1 MPDFPVIE
9 TRRRGPK
16 GLKSF
21 LKRALLAGNSP
32 FGIVLLL
39 TACSILAA
47 VTVKFGF
54 TAGVL
59 LLVVII
65 ALPVIYCSIAFP
77 KFGMIILFILASVI
91 FLFIRIGVNFPLG
104 TLIDAF
110 QILLIIGFLLK
121 QKYHPRW
128 EIYKNPIT
136 AIILI
141 WIGYNILQFINPA
154 AESRLAWV
162 YTIRSVAMVMLMY
175 FIFLYNLD
183 SKKFIRIIL
192 KMWIAI
198 SFAVALYAV
207 KQEYIGFFEFEKRS
221 MDNDLSRALL
231 FINGHWRKTSIYSD
245 PVTFSYNMVITALL
259 CFGLCWGPRPVYKKV
274 ILGILCVFFL
284 YVMLFSGTRGAYVL
298 FPAAMIL
305 FAILNLN
312 KKVMLFSAA
321 AGLLMTFLIF
331 VPTSNSYLYRFQ
343 TAFKPSKDDSYKARQ
358 INQER
363 IQPYVQSH
371 PFGGGLGA
379 SGVWGQRFAPH
390 SFLAN
395 FPPDS
400 GYARVAVELGWVGLI
415 LICTLMFIVL
425 KSGINYFF
433 RIRDPE
439 LKNYCLCMILVV
451 FALNVGNYP
460 QEALIQFPSSF
471 FFYLAI
477 ALINAV
483 YFLDKK
489 SAKTGKDQPGAA
501 SDSTYLNRF

>member
-1 MPDFPVIE
+1 MSDFPIIE
-9 TRRRGPK
+9 T
-16 GLKSF
+16 
-21 LKRALLAGNSP
+21 KRESGNS
-32 FGIVLLL
+32 FQSLIRKFLLKGSTLTGIILLL
-39 TACSILAA
+39 GISGILAFI
-47 VTVKFGF
+47 TVKFGF
-54 TAGVL
+54 TAGAVL
-59 LLVVII
+59 LAAII
-65 ALPVIYCSIAFP
+65 ALPTAYFSVAFP
-77 KFGMIILFILASVI
+77 KFGMIVLFILASII

-110 QILLIIGFLLK
+110 QALLILGFLIK
-121 QKYHPRW
+121 QKNNPNW
-128 EIYKNPIT
+128 KIYKNPIT
-136 AIILI
+136 TMILI
-141 WIGYNILQFINPA
+141 WIGYNILQFINPE

-162 YTIRSVAMVMLMY
+162 YTIRSVALVMLMY
-175 FIFLYNLD
+175 FVFLWNLD
-183 SKKFIRIIL
+183 SKKFIRLML
-192 KMWIAI
+192 KVWIAI
-198 SFAVALYAV
+198 SFVVALYAV
-207 KQEYIGFFEFEKRS
+207 KQEFIGFFPFEERS

-231 FINGHWRKTSIYSD
+231 FINGHWRKASIYSD

-274 ILGILCVFFL
+274 ILGVLCVFFL

-305 FAILNLN
+305 FAILHLN

-321 AGLLMTFLIF
+321 AGLFFAFLIF
-331 VPTSNSYLYRFQ
+331 MPTSNQYLQRFQ
-343 TAFKPSKDDSYKARQ
+343 TAFKPSQDDSYRARQ

-363 IQPYVQSH
+363 IQPYIQTH

-379 SGVWGQRFAPH
+379 CGVWGQRFAPN

-400 GYARVAVELGWVGLI
+400 GYARVAVELGWIGLI
-415 LICTLMFIVL
+415 LICTLMFVVL

-433 RIRDPE
+433 RIKDPE

-483 YFLDKK
+483 YILDKK
-489 SAKTGKDQPGAA
+489 TEKSKEENKSVKPTRLI
-501 SDSTYLNRF
+501 Y